1 MSVVL
6 GWLSSVIDW
15 FLPFPPRLPI
25 GEGFEALNEWLKTNF
40 GAVFEGI
47 GAVIDWSVTTL
58 REFLVEPQA
67 AQLTA
72 IAVAVLAVVLVRVHL
87 IPVLVIAATTVALYI
102 GQAAFELGNTIINH
116 SPPQL
121 FLWAMALFGQ
131 DGVEANLVIGIVAL
145 AALVGVA
152 AVNRTRLATVGVVAG
167 GWLATILC
175 GWLLFGA
182 LPEVI
187 GQPTATLMMLLLSA
201 LAWAVAGWKLGVFS
215 LVALTVVISIEQWDN
230 AMSTL
235 SLVLVASLIAVVV
248 AIPIGVLAAYSTV
261 VSRIVKPVL
270 DLMQTMPAFVY
281 LIPAIFFFSLGAV
294 PGVVATVIFAMPPG
308 VRLTELGIR
317 QIDRELVEAG
327 EAFGAP
333 TGKIL
338 TGIQLPLALSTIM
351 AGVNQVI
358 MLGLSMVVIA
368 GMVGAGGLGNQVYQ
382 GISRNDGALGFEGG
396 IAVVILAIFLDRLT
410 AAVTRRSPQAR
421 AEHAAAA

>member
-1 MSVVL
+1 M
-6 GWLSSVIDW
+6 
-15 FLPFPPRLPI
+15 
-25 GEGFEALNEWLKTNF
+25 
-40 GAVFEGI
+40 
-47 GAVIDWSVTTL
+47 TTHQSGST
-58 REFLVEPQA
+58 R
-67 AQLTA
+67 TR
-72 IAVAVLAVVLVRVHL
+72 IVLAFH
-87 IPVLVIAATTVALYI
+87 
-102 GQAAFELGNTIINH
+102 
-116 SPPQL
+116 
-121 FLWAMALFGQ
+121 
-131 DGVEANLVIGIVAL
+131 
-145 AALVGVA
+145 AALLEMS
-152 AVNRTRLATVGVVAG
+152 LARG
-167 GWLATILC
+167 GNHP
-175 GWLLFGA
+175 GWLLFDAAPG
-182 LPEVI
+182 VI
-187 GQPTATLMMLLLSA
+187 GQPTATLVMLLLSA

-215 LVALTVVISIEQWDN
+215 LVALTVVISIGQWNN

-235 SLVLVASLIAVVV
+235 SLVLVASLIAVII

-261 VSRIVKPVL
+261 VSRVVKPVL

-317 QIDRELVEAG
+317 QIDKEIVEAG

-333 TGKIL
+333 PAKIL

-396 IAVVILAIFLDRLT
+396 IAVVILAVILDRITQSLGK
-410 AAVTRRSPQAR
+410 AR
-421 AEHAAAA
+421 ASLWRTLFRPRAPAPAASAATA

>member
-1 MSVVL
+1 VS
-6 GWLSSVIDW
+6 WLS
-15 FLPFPPRLPI
+15 PFPPRIPL
-25 GEGFEALNEWLKTNF
+25 GEGFEAFNTWLKDHF
-40 GAVFEGI
+40 GGLFDVI
-47 GAVIDWSVTTL
+47 GTVINWAVTTL
-58 REFLVEPQA
+58 RDFLTEPQA
-67 AQLTA
+67 TQLTA
-72 IAVAVLAVVLVRVHL
+72 IAAAILAVLLVRARP
-87 IPVLVIAATTVALYI
+87 IPVLVIVGSTIALYV
-102 GQAAFELGNTIINH
+102 GQATFELGNTLVNH

-121 FLWAMALFGQ
+121 FLWAMHLFGQ
-131 DGVEANLVIGIVAL
+131 EKVESNLVIGIVAL
-145 AALVGVA
+145 IALVVVA
-152 AVNRTRLATVGVVAG
+152 AVYRIRLPLVAAVAG
-167 GWLATILC
+167 GWLAVILC

-182 LPEVI
+182 IPEVI
-187 GQPTATLMMLLLSA
+187 GQPTAILMMLLLST
-201 LAWAVAGWKLGVFS
+201 LAWVVAGWKLGVFS
-215 LVALTVVISIEQWDN
+215 LVALTLVISIEQWSN

-235 SLVLVASLIAVVV
+235 ALVLVASLIAVVI
-248 AIPIGVLAAYSTV
+248 AIPIGIVAAYSTV

-294 PGVVATVIFAMPPG
+294 PGVVATVVFAMPPG

-317 QIDRELVEAG
+317 QIDKEVVEAG
-327 EAFGAP
+327 EAFGASP
-333 TGKIL
+333 FKIL

-410 AAVTRRSPQAR
+410 AAITRRSPQAR
-421 AEHAAAA
+421 AERAAA